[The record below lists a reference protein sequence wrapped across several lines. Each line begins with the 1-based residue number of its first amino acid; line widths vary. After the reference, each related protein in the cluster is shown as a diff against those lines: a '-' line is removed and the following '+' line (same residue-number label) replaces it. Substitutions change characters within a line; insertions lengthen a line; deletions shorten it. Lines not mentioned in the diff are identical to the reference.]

1 MKKRWWISVITLLP
15 GFWAGAQ
22 TVSPAIKPLMLASAS
37 TVPLPYRSPAPG
49 QTTGFVLKPVKLFS
63 VADQKFPSR
72 EPAITPVYRMAPDAY
87 YQQHFG
93 FFCKQEW
100 SWQKQTGIPVKLRLG
115 SYSYAQQQEG
125 KR

>member
-1 MKKRWWISVITLLP
+1 MKKRWWISVIALFP
-15 GFWAGAQ
+15 GVFAGAQ
-22 TVSPAIKPLMLASAS
+22 TLTPVAKPL
-37 TVPLPYRSPAPG
+37 VPSVSFMNKYSSAPG
-49 QTTGFVLKPVKLFS
+49 LGTDFTLKPVKLLS
-63 VADQKFPSR
+63 LPDQKFPAP
-72 EPAITPVYRMAPDAY
+72 EPVTTPVYRMAPDAY

-100 SWQKQTGIPVKLRLG
+100 SWQKQTGIPVKFRLG

>member
-1 MKKRWWISVITLLP
+1 MQKRWWISVVCLFP
-15 GFWAGAQ
+15 GMMAGAQ
-22 TVSPAIKPLMLASAS
+22 TVMLKPAAPVSLVTVKPLPFMLSDTAGFTLKPATLLSAS
-37 TVPLPYRSPAPG
+37 TRKFPAP
-49 QTTGFVLKPVKLFS
+49 VPV
-63 VADQKFPSR
+63 A
-72 EPAITPVYRMAPDAY
+72 APVYRLAADAY

-100 SWQKQTGIPVKLRLG
+100 VWQKQTGLPLKFRLG